1 MKNHF
6 KQFMLDNGIDQKSV
20 PSYLAYVNKSYE
32 KLLPNCFKK
41 YPTIY
46 HRLYDLR
53 KHSRSM
59 FCEYLISRIKVEI
72 SSPSTNFP
80 RKTLNN

>member
-6 KQFMLDNGIDQKSV
+6 KQFMLDNEIDPKSV
-20 PSYLAYVNKSYE
+20 PSYLSYVKKSYE
-32 KLLPNCFKK
+32 KLLPKYYKK

-46 HRLYDLR
+46 DRLYNLN
-53 KHSRSM
+53 KHSRTM

-72 SSPSTNFP
+72 SSPSKSFP
-80 RKTLNN
+80 KRFS